1 MAKESAGG
9 GEGRQERRRWR
20 VRNALGLL
28 SRPSRIDFSGDVPS
42 GSPLRG
48 GTLAAWR
55 MRRGALIPGILV
67 LAMMAAL
74 LASVIMVP
82 PGLNG
87 PPAAVAQG
95 TVCGPAILTLSPLA
109 EGLSVTFKYDSIDDS
124 IIDPTGYRFRHALSG
139 GNDWSDWDDFTVT
152 TGVFVFNVDS
162 EWTASKTVY
171 GLQPLTSYK
180 VEAMARCSPTLT
192 SSAATLKTVTTSKT
206 RTVSI
211 TLTRNGSPIRE
222 LAEGQSG
229 TLTLTLDSNDVYVG
243 DVDVS
248 AVIIPASQV
257 FEGNVLPRVLQG
269 EVTIGIGAFETK
281 TLSSGA
287 TTLSWTVT
295 AVADSVYHSA
305 ATDDDEHPR
314 ESALITISPASV
326 ANGAFEVSSSSW
338 DGALRIRDNDPIN
351 PVMFGNNLATGT
363 VSVRG
368 SSTGAGPEIRDTVTA
383 SVGDVSDTDGA
394 PSGGYVYVYAWLDDG
409 VPIPGAV
416 STTYEVGVA
425 DIGRILTARVQFR
438 DALNNLETLT
448 SAVPD
453 AVPSGPVITAPN
465 GYVWDSHPQ
474 TDNTITVDTSA
485 MTYSYMADPPEFT
498 YLWVYMNANGTERV
512 MRDGFGGRI
521 FPSGNTTP
529 GSDTYP
535 LAEVDEDEYMQV
547 RVTFTDTDS
556 VRHTRFAN
564 MQTPQITES
573 TIMPPPPPPPPPT
586 ATATPVVNNPATGT
600 VTIDDTTPEVRQ
612 TLTASVNGLGD
623 LDGFDVVS
631 VLASGWQWLRGGRPI
646 DGVTGSTYV
655 VQGEDIG
662 LTLSARITFTDDLG
676 TPEMLTSDPTT
687 AVASGP
693 VIQAP
698 TGYFWDDD
706 PTTANTISVDT
717 SVMNYSYLPSGATFT
732 YQWIYVDIEGTE
744 LKVYED
750 ANGNQFVNPT
760 NIAPDYTRVY
770 ASGTTSSDEYELTM
784 VDDDKY
790 LQVRVSFTDSGSV
803 LQTKLANIQTP
814 QISEFSEPP
823 DQFGN
828 YDARGIVT
836 ISDTTPEIRDILTA
850 SLSNVSDRNGL
861 TSPTYSYQWYDGGR
875 PIRHAEGNLAVGNT
889 YRVEVK
895 DIGRTLSVQVRFMD
909 DERFS
914 EMLTSEPAAVVP
926 SGPVIE
932 LDSGSTGYFYDDVPT
947 TNNTITVDTSAMTYS
962 YLPSGATFTYQ
973 WIYVREDGTK
983 DGEASATDSTSQ
995 TYGLT
1000 SADHDKY
1007 LQVEVTFAGVT
1018 KLANMRTPQI
1028 ADVPPGPDGYKATGT
1043 VTITNGT
1050 LSNTEPEVGDILTAT
1065 PTDVA
1070 DRDGLP
1076 ASPTYG
1082 YVWNTGRGLRPGGNT
1097 YEVHADDIPFR
1108 LSVRVSFR
1116 DSGRHT
1122 EFLDSEETKSVRSGP
1137 VISPDAGEF
1146 LWDNDSATNDIIR
1159 VDTTPSQS
1167 VMTYTYLLENPTFT
1181 YQWIYVDEDG
1191 GNPVDVPDAT
1201 SDTYILT
1208 SADDMKYLQVE
1219 VTFTDRRSDSSVTK
1233 LANKKTFQIVER
1245 QSLQIPTGLTATTS
1259 SEDGNVRLRWSLTTS
1274 GDIPAGFKYRYK
1286 PTALA
1291 DTEFTAWVTASGGPS
1306 ARSVTITGNL
1316 INNAQY
1322 TFEVASYTSQV
1333 AQRTATTASK
1343 TAVYRQKTRGC

>member
-28 SRPSRIDFSGDVPS
+28 SRPNRIDFSGDVPS

-74 LASVIMVP
+74 LASVIIVP
-82 PGLNG
+82 SGLNG
-87 PPAAVAQG
+87 PPAAVAQA
-95 TVCGPAILTLSPLA
+95 VCGPATIALSPIA
-109 EGLSVTFKYDSIDDS
+109 EGFSIRFTYDSS
-124 IIDPTGYRFRHALSG
+124 GNNRNPTGYRFRHALDS
-139 GNDWSDWDDFTVT
+139 GNDWTDWIEIPSSAED
-152 TGVFVFNVDS
+152 TGFIAAN
-162 EWTASKTVY
+162 EWRLASRIIS
-171 GLQPLTSYK
+171 LEPLTLYK
-180 VEAMARCSPTLT
+180 VEARARCAENSL
-192 SSAATLKTVTTSKT
+192 SSASTTGTVTTEKT
-206 RTVSI
+206 RTYSI
-211 TLTRNGSPIRE
+211 TLTRDGTEITE
-222 LAEGQSG
+222 LAEFESAMLTFTLDSADVFDRDVNINVLIIGETHSYQGNVLPAVVADEVTIASSGGSAGQSG
-229 TLTLTLDSNDVYVG
+229 T
-243 DVDVS
+243 
-248 AVIIPASQV
+248 Q
-257 FEGNVLPRVLQG
+257 
-269 EVTIGIGAFETK
+269 
-281 TLSSGA
+281 TLSSA
-287 TTLSWTVT
+287 QTTLSWTVT
-295 AVADSVYHSA
+295 AVQDNTLHSA
-305 ATDDDEHPR
+305 SMTDDEYPL
-314 ESALITISPASV
+314 ESARFYISLDGTDEGTLAPRS
-326 ANGAFEVSSSSW
+326 GSW
-338 DGALRIRDNDPIN
+338 DGFLRIRDSALSE
-351 PVMFGNNLATGT
+351 FTLTTGT
-363 VSVRG
+363 VLIQD
-368 SSTGAGPEIRDTVTA
+368 SSTGTGPEIRDTLTA
-383 SVGDVSDTDGA
+383 IATGVSDPDGA
-394 PSGGYVYVYAWLDDG
+394 PSGGFVFEYQWLGNG

-416 STTYEVGVA
+416 STTYVVSVD
-425 DIGRILTARVQFR
+425 DIGRILTARVRFR
-438 DALNNLETLT
+438 DALNNLEMLT
-448 SAVPD
+448 SEVTD
-453 AVPSGPVITAPN
+453 AVPSGPVIRATN
-465 GYVWDSHPQ
+465 GYVWDSYPQ
-474 TDNTITVDTSA
+474 TDNTITVDTST
-485 MTYSYMADPPEFT
+485 MTYSYLADPPEFT
-498 YLWVYMNANGTERV
+498 YLWVYMRADGSEEMPRDSNNVRV
-512 MRDGFGGRI
+512 

-529 GSDTYP
+529 SSDTYA
-535 LAEVDEDEYMQV
+535 LARADNDKYMQV
-547 RVTFTDTDS
+547 RVTFTDTDD

-573 TIMPPPPPPPPPT
+573 TITPPETPT
-586 ATATPVVNNPATGT
+586 PTPTPTPDNNPATGT
-600 VTIDDTTPEVRQ
+600 VTIDDTTPELGD
-612 TLTASVNGLGD
+612 TLTASVNNLQD
-623 LDGFDVVS
+623 LDGIEQALLSSLLV
-631 VLASGWQWLRGGRPI
+631 SGWQWLRGGRPI

-662 LTLSARITFTDDLG
+662 LTLSALLVFTDDLG

-698 TGYFWDDD
+698 TGFFWDDD

-732 YQWIYVDIEGTE
+732 YQWIYVDEDGTE
-744 LKVYED
+744 LRVYEN
-750 ANGNQFVNPT
+750 ANGMQFVNPT
-760 NIAPDYTRVY
+760 TIAPDYERVY
-770 ASGTTSSDEYELTM
+770 APGNTTPSSDEYELAM
-784 VDDDKY
+784 ADDDKY

>member
-1 MAKESAGG
+1 M
-9 GEGRQERRRWR
+9 
-20 VRNALGLL
+20 
-28 SRPSRIDFSGDVPS
+28 
-42 GSPLRG
+42 
-48 GTLAAWR
+48 T
-55 MRRGALIPGILV
+55 
-67 LAMMAAL
+67 
-74 LASVIMVP
+74 
-82 PGLNG
+82 
-87 PPAAVAQG
+87 
-95 TVCGPAILTLSPLA
+95 
-109 EGLSVTFKYDSIDDS
+109 
-124 IIDPTGYRFRHALSG
+124 
-139 GNDWSDWDDFTVT
+139 
-152 TGVFVFNVDS
+152 
-162 EWTASKTVY
+162 
-171 GLQPLTSYK
+171 
-180 VEAMARCSPTLT
+180 
-192 SSAATLKTVTTSKT
+192 
-206 RTVSI
+206 
-211 TLTRNGSPIRE
+211 
-222 LAEGQSG
+222 
-229 TLTLTLDSNDVYVG
+229 
-243 DVDVS
+243 
-248 AVIIPASQV
+248 
-257 FEGNVLPRVLQG
+257 
-269 EVTIGIGAFETK
+269 
-281 TLSSGA
+281 
-287 TTLSWTVT
+287 
-295 AVADSVYHSA
+295 
-305 ATDDDEHPR
+305 
-314 ESALITISPASV
+314 
-326 ANGAFEVSSSSW
+326 
-338 DGALRIRDNDPIN
+338 
-351 PVMFGNNLATGT
+351 
-363 VSVRG
+363 
-368 SSTGAGPEIRDTVTA
+368 
-383 SVGDVSDTDGA
+383 
-394 PSGGYVYVYAWLDDG
+394 
-409 VPIPGAV
+409 
-416 STTYEVGVA
+416 
-425 DIGRILTARVQFR
+425 
-438 DALNNLETLT
+438 
-448 SAVPD
+448 D
-453 AVPSGPVITAPN
+453 AVPSGPVILAPN

-512 MRDGFGGRI
+512 MRDGVGGRI

-573 TIMPPPPPPPPPT
+573 TIMPPPPPPPPPPTPT
-586 ATATPVVNNPATGT
+586 ATLVVNNPATGT
-600 VTIDDTTPEVRQ
+600 VTIGDTTPEVGD
-612 TLTASVNGLGD
+612 TLTASVNDLQD
-623 LDGFDVVS
+623 LDGLPEEEDLLA
-631 VLASGWQWLRGGRPI
+631 VLASGWQWLRGDRPI
-646 DGVTGSTYV
+646 DGVTGNTYV

-662 LTLSARITFTDDLG
+662 LTLSARLVFDDMLG
-676 TPEMLTSDPTT
+676 TREMLTSDPTT

-693 VIQAP
+693 VIEAP
-698 TGYFWDDD
+698 TGFFWDDD

-732 YQWIYVDIEGTE
+732 YQWVWVDIEGTE
-744 LKVYED
+744 ERVYED
-750 ANGNQFVNPT
+750 ANGVQYVNPET
-760 NIAPDYTRVY
+760 ISIGYFRVY
-770 ASGTTSSDEYELTM
+770 APGNTTPSSDEYELAM
-784 VDDDKY
+784 ADDDKY
-790 LQVRVSFTDSGSV
+790 LQVRVSFTDTTSV
-803 LQTKLANIQTP
+803 LQTKLANMQTP
-814 QISEFSEPP
+814 LISEFSEPP
-823 DQFGN
+823 GPDGN
-828 YDARGIVT
+828 FPARGTVT

-861 TSPTYSYQWYDGGR
+861 TSPTYSYQWYDGGQR
-875 PIRHAEGNLAVGNT
+875 IRHAEGNLAVGNT

-895 DIGRTLSVQVRFMD
+895 DIGRTLSVQVEFTD
-909 DERFS
+909 DGDFDE
-914 EMLTSEPAAVVP
+914 ELTSEPAAVVP

-932 LDSGSTGYFYDDVPT
+932 LASGSTGYFYDDVPT
-947 TNNTITVDTSAMTYS
+947 TNNTITVDTSVMNYS
-962 YLPSGATFTYQ
+962 YLPSPLPTFTYQ
-973 WIYVREDGTK
+973 WIYVNVDGTPGG
-983 DGEASATDSTSQ
+983 DASATDSTSQ
-995 TYGLT
+995 TYDLT

-1018 KLANMRTPQI
+1018 KLANTQTPQI

-1043 VTITNGT
+1043 VTISNGT
-1050 LSNTEPEVGDILTAT
+1050 LINAEPEVGDILTAT

-1122 EFLDSEETKSVRSGP
+1122 EFLDSEETEPVRSGP
-1137 VISPDAGEF
+1137 VISPDAGDF
-1146 LWDNDSATNDIIR
+1146 LWDNDPATDDIIR

-1201 SDTYILT
+1201 SDTYIMT

-1219 VTFTDRRSDSSVTK
+1219 VTFEDTRTNSTATR

-1306 ARSVTITGNL
+1306 ARAVTITGNL

-1322 TFEVASYTSQV
+1322 TSRWHRIRRRWRKGRQPQPARRRSIGKRREAASCTIAQHNCIDGQVASNTDSV
-1333 AQRTATTASK
+1333 
-1343 TAVYRQKTRGC
+1343 RGHFRYGCFVLFLIVLFT

>member
-1 MAKESAGG
+1 
-9 GEGRQERRRWR
+9 
-20 VRNALGLL
+20 
-28 SRPSRIDFSGDVPS
+28 
-42 GSPLRG
+42 
-48 GTLAAWR
+48 
-55 MRRGALIPGILV
+55 
-67 LAMMAAL
+67 
-74 LASVIMVP
+74 
-82 PGLNG
+82 
-87 PPAAVAQG
+87 
-95 TVCGPAILTLSPLA
+95 
-109 EGLSVTFKYDSIDDS
+109 
-124 IIDPTGYRFRHALSG
+124 
-139 GNDWSDWDDFTVT
+139 
-152 TGVFVFNVDS
+152 
-162 EWTASKTVY
+162 
-171 GLQPLTSYK
+171 
-180 VEAMARCSPTLT
+180 
-192 SSAATLKTVTTSKT
+192 
-206 RTVSI
+206 
-211 TLTRNGSPIRE
+211 
-222 LAEGQSG
+222 
-229 TLTLTLDSNDVYVG
+229 
-243 DVDVS
+243 
-248 AVIIPASQV
+248 
-257 FEGNVLPRVLQG
+257 
-269 EVTIGIGAFETK
+269 
-281 TLSSGA
+281 
-287 TTLSWTVT
+287 
-295 AVADSVYHSA
+295 
-305 ATDDDEHPR
+305 
-314 ESALITISPASV
+314 
-326 ANGAFEVSSSSW
+326 
-338 DGALRIRDNDPIN
+338 
-351 PVMFGNNLATGT
+351 
-363 VSVRG
+363 
-368 SSTGAGPEIRDTVTA
+368 
-383 SVGDVSDTDGA
+383 
-394 PSGGYVYVYAWLDDG
+394 
-409 VPIPGAV
+409 
-416 STTYEVGVA
+416 
-425 DIGRILTARVQFR
+425 
-438 DALNNLETLT
+438 
-448 SAVPD
+448 
-453 AVPSGPVITAPN
+453 
-465 GYVWDSHPQ
+465 
-474 TDNTITVDTSA
+474 
-485 MTYSYMADPPEFT
+485 
-498 YLWVYMNANGTERV
+498 
-512 MRDGFGGRI
+512 
-521 FPSGNTTP
+521 
-529 GSDTYP
+529 
-535 LAEVDEDEYMQV
+535 
-547 RVTFTDTDS
+547 
-556 VRHTRFAN
+556 
-564 MQTPQITES
+564 
-573 TIMPPPPPPPPPT
+573 
-586 ATATPVVNNPATGT
+586 
-600 VTIDDTTPEVRQ
+600 
-612 TLTASVNGLGD
+612 
-623 LDGFDVVS
+623 
-631 VLASGWQWLRGGRPI
+631 
-646 DGVTGSTYV
+646 
-655 VQGEDIG
+655 
-662 LTLSARITFTDDLG
+662 
-676 TPEMLTSDPTT
+676 
-687 AVASGP
+687 
-693 VIQAP
+693 
-698 TGYFWDDD
+698 
-706 PTTANTISVDT
+706 
-717 SVMNYSYLPSGATFT
+717 
-732 YQWIYVDIEGTE
+732 
-744 LKVYED
+744 
-750 ANGNQFVNPT
+750 
-760 NIAPDYTRVY
+760 
-770 ASGTTSSDEYELTM
+770 M

-803 LQTKLANIQTP
+803 LQTKLANMQTP

-823 DQFGN
+823 GPDGN

-947 TNNTITVDTSAMTYS
+947 TNNTITVDTSVMNYS

>member
-1 MAKESAGG
+1 M
-9 GEGRQERRRWR
+9 
-20 VRNALGLL
+20 
-28 SRPSRIDFSGDVPS
+28 
-42 GSPLRG
+42 
-48 GTLAAWR
+48 
-55 MRRGALIPGILV
+55 
-67 LAMMAAL
+67 
-74 LASVIMVP
+74 
-82 PGLNG
+82 
-87 PPAAVAQG
+87 
-95 TVCGPAILTLSPLA
+95 
-109 EGLSVTFKYDSIDDS
+109 
-124 IIDPTGYRFRHALSG
+124 
-139 GNDWSDWDDFTVT
+139 
-152 TGVFVFNVDS
+152 
-162 EWTASKTVY
+162 
-171 GLQPLTSYK
+171 
-180 VEAMARCSPTLT
+180 
-192 SSAATLKTVTTSKT
+192 
-206 RTVSI
+206 
-211 TLTRNGSPIRE
+211 
-222 LAEGQSG
+222 
-229 TLTLTLDSNDVYVG
+229 
-243 DVDVS
+243 
-248 AVIIPASQV
+248 
-257 FEGNVLPRVLQG
+257 
-269 EVTIGIGAFETK
+269 
-281 TLSSGA
+281 
-287 TTLSWTVT
+287 
-295 AVADSVYHSA
+295 
-305 ATDDDEHPR
+305 
-314 ESALITISPASV
+314 
-326 ANGAFEVSSSSW
+326 
-338 DGALRIRDNDPIN
+338 
-351 PVMFGNNLATGT
+351 
-363 VSVRG
+363 
-368 SSTGAGPEIRDTVTA
+368 
-383 SVGDVSDTDGA
+383 
-394 PSGGYVYVYAWLDDG
+394 
-409 VPIPGAV
+409 
-416 STTYEVGVA
+416 
-425 DIGRILTARVQFR
+425 
-438 DALNNLETLT
+438 
-448 SAVPD
+448 
-453 AVPSGPVITAPN
+453 
-465 GYVWDSHPQ
+465 
-474 TDNTITVDTSA
+474 
-485 MTYSYMADPPEFT
+485 
-498 YLWVYMNANGTERV
+498 
-512 MRDGFGGRI
+512 
-521 FPSGNTTP
+521 
-529 GSDTYP
+529 
-535 LAEVDEDEYMQV
+535 
-547 RVTFTDTDS
+547 
-556 VRHTRFAN
+556 
-564 MQTPQITES
+564 
-573 TIMPPPPPPPPPT
+573 
-586 ATATPVVNNPATGT
+586 
-600 VTIDDTTPEVRQ
+600 TIDDTTPELGD

-631 VLASGWQWLRGGRPI
+631 VLASGWQWLRGNRPI

-662 LTLSARITFTDDLG
+662 LTLSALLVFDDMLG
-676 TPEMLTSDPTT
+676 TREMLTSDPTT

-698 TGYFWDDD
+698 TGFFWDDD

-732 YQWIYVDIEGTE
+732 YQWIYVDEDGTE
-744 LKVYED
+744 LRVYED

-770 ASGTTSSDEYELTM
+770 APGNTTPSSDEYELAM

-790 LQVRVSFTDSGSV
+790 LQVRVSFTDSGSNPV
-803 LQTKLANIQTP
+803 MKLANMQTP
-814 QISEFSEPP
+814 LISEFSEPP
-823 DQFGN
+823 GPDGN